1 MRSRIYHLIC
11 RDPTRLNVSCLQSL
25 TQLELVGC
33 DLSTSAWLGL
43 EMVQPRLRALT
54 CRDSLEELWHLL
66 APSLRRNGNH
76 GRAACSLALQIAAS
90 CGRMMQILAPA
101 KCSHACAKHQR
112 HRQANTYP
120 LQSEVVPPSWPV
132 CHLSVMFLPQ
142 HP

>member
-33 DLSTSAWLGL
+33 DLSISAWLGL

-54 CRDSLEELWHLL
+54 CRNSLEELWHLL

-90 CGRMMQILAPA
+90 CGRMMQIWRLLNAHMLAPSI
-101 KCSHACAKHQR
+101 KDTDKRTHIPCSRRLC
-112 HRQANTYP
+112 P
-120 LQSEVVPPSWPV
+120 LRG
-132 CHLSVMFLPQ
+132 Q
-142 HP
+142 HVIFP